1 MKKLFLAIL
10 LISSPLAYAIE
21 PIIDKSTLPVD
32 EKAFIDVISR
42 FNKDEILKALGE
54 PSYKEDIKIGYNL
67 KRKIVL
73 LTICAM
79 IPVLAYWMPQYL
91 SWAVPAAYEDTPVR
105 ITGML
110 WLFLGIGGLLFRV
123 FQLWHQ
129 QTLQL

>member
-54 PSYKEDIKIGYNL
+54 PSYKEDIKM
-67 KRKIVL
+67 KSSEAIVGS
-73 LTICAM
+73 
-79 IPVLAYWMPQYL
+79 VWQYHYINT
-91 SWAVPAAYEDTPVR
+91 AEDGSYYPT
-105 ITGML
+105 TEL
-110 WLFLGIGGLLFRV
+110 DFLDEFVETVV
-123 FQLWHQ
+123 FQNNNGDVCRCP
-129 QTLQL
+129 